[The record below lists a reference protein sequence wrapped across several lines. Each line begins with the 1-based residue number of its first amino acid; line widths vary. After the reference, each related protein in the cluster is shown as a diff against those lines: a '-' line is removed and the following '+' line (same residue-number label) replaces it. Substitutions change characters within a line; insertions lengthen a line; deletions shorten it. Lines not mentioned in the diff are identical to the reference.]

1 MIIIVINIY
10 IMTIS
15 IFKLNT
21 RDYSKRNARKS
32 DIPLLRAPTAAAQNH
47 SDDTRYNIIIIIQY
61 YYTHL
66 ISYRIVRM
74 SSTRVAQCNN
84 INNNKYISAA
94 VIYNIIPVCIPF
106 LFIMRIIHNVYL
118 YTR

>member
-1 MIIIVINIY
+1 MHATIIVNEMRVNPIY
-10 IMTIS
+10 
-15 IFKLNT
+15 
-21 RDYSKRNARKS
+21 
-32 DIPLLRAPTAAAQNH
+32 LLRAPTAAQNH

-84 INNNKYISAA
+84 INNN
-94 VIYNIIPVCIPF
+94 
-106 LFIMRIIHNVYL
+106 
-118 YTR
+118 T